1 MDDLN
6 SETETNLASNKDI
19 NNSSTTIN
27 NILSD
32 PLVNNNIIINEKDL
46 FQNLSKDEIYKYK
59 PEEITL
65 NKKIILDSIIL
76 YNTISTNYGEKNLDI
91 SHLSKTQQEKA
102 LKEAEILLLNG
113 KKIVHINELDIFVN
127 LKELYLNQNF
137 ITEIKG
143 LDNLKNLQVLNLSFN
158 NIKKIENISHLSN
171 LNIFDLSN
179 NLLEEF
185 EYELIPKEN
194 LIYLYM
200 YYNPFFKKMNF
211 FEYRSNIIIYFEKI
225 ERIDKL
231 EIKDRERLLL
241 IDKSNLKYENRLKS
255 LDYIKKHY
263 ENYNKSNQ
271 EVFNMFKAKID
282 SDIEKVLN
290 KKGTEN
296 KKIQNQISINNIT
309 TTFEPHNDPEDKQIL
324 KEIKDLKDQ
333 SEKFFNESILSIQNR
348 KNQVIEKYAQKQKK
362 FMESETVKKLQAQID
377 LLNEKFKKANFIDPE
392 IKKKFEERIKN
403 AIKFKE
409 RISKAEEITNKIIDD
424 FNKKDLN
431 NKSKSKSR
439 KKQLESIPEEENK
452 NEEIDENKGKS
463 NKNEDNEFVNKINN
477 IKLEDSDDEDK
488 E

>member
-32 PLVNNNIIINEKDL
+32 PLVNNNNIINEKDL

-137 ITEIKG
+137 IKEIKG

-185 EYELIPKEN
+185 EYKLIPKEN

-200 YYNPFFKKMNF
+200 YYNPFFKKTNF

-296 KKIQNQISINNIT
+296 KKNQNKISLNNIT

-452 NEEIDENKGKS
+452 NEEINKKVEKEKNKDNDE
-463 NKNEDNEFVNKINN
+463 FINKINE
-477 IKLEDSDDEDK
+477 IKLEDSDNDN
-488 E
+488 